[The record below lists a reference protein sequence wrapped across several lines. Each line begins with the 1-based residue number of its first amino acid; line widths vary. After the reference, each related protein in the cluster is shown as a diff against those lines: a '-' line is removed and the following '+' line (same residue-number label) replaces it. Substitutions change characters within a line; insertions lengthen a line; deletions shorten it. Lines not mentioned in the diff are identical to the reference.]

1 MKLSLRARLT
11 LLYSAIVALTITV
24 FAAVAYV
31 AVSNELKRSLD
42 TSLAR
47 VATSLQ
53 AVIRREAQALK
64 RPLSPARRE
73 RRRDGERADGLDLFV
88 KRSLRDMVGPIQPVD
103 TVLSEDPVWAAVYE
117 HMLLNSSS
125 YLIQVTDRSGQ
136 VVWKSDNLG
145 TDSLPLVK
153 TFERHGATFDEGRLF
168 TDYTLSGTRYRML
181 LSRGDVAEITAAYPA
196 NEVDATLRQLFS
208 VLLYSMPAAL
218 AISLIAGW
226 FLARRSL
233 KPVDDITR
241 SARRITAQ
249 NLAQR
254 LPAPATNDE
263 IARLTATLNEMI
275 ARLETSFARIRQFT
289 SDASHELKTPLA
301 ILMGELELSLRRE
314 LSVGEYRQ
322 TLESCLEEVER
333 LTIVVDGLLDLS
345 RADTGQIDMD
355 FRQVRFSTLVD
366 EICDDILILAD
377 MKHIT
382 VVTSVQPDVQLDGDK
397 VRLHQALLNIMENAV
412 KYTPDGGRVEVTM
425 SADAQQ
431 ATVQVSDSGPG
442 IDAEHLPFIFDRF
455 YRVDKARSQRI
466 RGTGL
471 GLAIAK
477 WVVDAH
483 DGGIAVTS
491 ELGKG
496 TTFTVVLPL
505 RRGAAA
511 P

>member
-11 LLYSAIVALTITV
+11 LMYSAIVALTITV
-24 FAAVAYV
+24 FSAVAYV

-42 TSLAR
+42 TSLSR
-47 VATSLQ
+47 VTTSLH
-53 AVIRREAQALK
+53 AVIRREQQTLK
-64 RPLSPARRE
+64 RPLAPAKRD
-73 RRRDGERADGLDLFV
+73 RRRDGERPDGLDLFV
-88 KRSLRDMVGPIQPVD
+88 KRSLADFVGPVLPVD
-103 TVLSEDPVWAAVYE
+103 PVSTEDPVWAAVYE

-125 YLIQVTDRSGQ
+125 YLIQVTDRSGR
-136 VVWKSDNLG
+136 VVWKSDNL
-145 TDSLPLVK
+145 TADSLPLVK
-153 TFERHGATFDEGRLF
+153 TFERHGATFDDGRLY
-168 TDYTLSGTRYRML
+168 TYYTLSGTRYRML

-208 VLLYSMPAAL
+208 VLVYSIPAAL
-218 AISLIAGW
+218 AVSLIAGW

-254 LPAPATNDE
+254 LPAPTTDDE
-263 IARLTATLNEMI
+263 IARLTETLNEMI

-301 ILMGELELSLRRE
+301 ILMGELEVTLRRDQSAE
-314 LSVGEYRQ
+314 AYRE
-322 TLESCLEEVER
+322 TLLSCLEEVER
-333 LTIVVDGLLDLS
+333 LTAVVDGLLELS

-355 FRQVRFSTLVD
+355 IRHIGFSTLVD

-382 VVTSVQPDVQLDGDK
+382 VVTSVQPDVHVEGDK
-397 VRLHQALLNIMENAV
+397 VRLHQALLNVLENAV
-412 KYTPDGGRVEVTM
+412 KYTPEGGRVEVTM
-425 SADAQQ
+425 STGPHQ
-431 ATVQVSDSGPG
+431 AVVIVSDNGPG
-442 IDAEHLPFIFDRF
+442 IEPEHLPFIFDRF
-455 YRVDKARSQRI
+455 YRVDKARSQRV

-483 DGGIAVTS
+483 DGSIRVAS
-491 ELGKG
+491 EPGRG
-496 TTFTVVLPL
+496 TTFTIMLPL
-505 RRGAAA
+505 RHGVA
-511 P
+511 PS